1 MIGNSSNNRR
11 HFTSQP
17 KSTTLENLAVYRG
30 VIDTPQSYHPLMEKF
45 RAFLIQKGTDGMG
58 FSDLQRHFHSFDRDH
73 TKTIHPEEF
82 KMAMQKMNMNFHEQE
97 ISELFAMF
105 DIYGYGYI
113 KYDEFMLAVRGQI
126 HPRRRQLI
134 AWAWYFFFFF
144 KSHLV
149 IKRKYFFCK
158 IKSCQLFFKV
168 DNLPQKN
175 LF

>member
-113 KYDEFMLAVRGQI
+113 NYDEFMLAVRGQI

-134 AWAWYFFFFF
+134 AWAW
-144 KSHLV
+144 
-149 IKRKYFFCK
+149 
-158 IKSCQLFFKV
+158 
-168 DNLPQKN
+168 
-175 LF
+175 